1 MSNQEVRSPKRK
13 TIMIQG
19 HQVTLCFAEHPNL
32 KVAEQVKQALL
43 NSLSTVNVDRKS
55 K

>member
-1 MSNQEVRSPKRK
+1 MNNQVVRNPKRK
-13 TIMIQG
+13 TTMIQG

-43 NSLSTVNVDRKS
+43 NSLSTVRADRKS

>member
-1 MSNQEVRSPKRK
+1 MNTQEVKSPKRK

-19 HQVTLCFAEHPNL
+19 HPVTLCFAEHPNP

-43 NSLSTVNVDRKS
+43 SGMSAGKVSHYGK
-55 K
+55 